1 MIASRASAQCAH
13 RPLHRSS
20 ETLYRRPSG
29 TQPRPGITSTSSTR
43 SLATNAPGYLYCH
56 TVGGV
61 CAQVH
66 ASDPA
71 IRKEA
76 TPPYETHVGGT
87 QHMCLS
93 AGPAQT
99 SWGNEAPVPFC
110 CRSAA
115 SASTLEAGSWS
126 KWIGQSGARRRWPA
140 RSGESIHVTARLWG
154 GMPPPL
160 ALIWQCSTQHEHLRA
175 GCQIQLLWLGGRRT
189 LSPTHQNR
197 SRLSWHESRNACEG
211 MRRRGEH
218 SAHTLHRTRARRPPE
233 ANFRARRW
241 LWTAPHDDA
250 PSE

>member
-1 MIASRASAQCAH
+1 MVCF
-13 RPLHRSS
+13 
-20 ETLYRRPSG
+20 RRKAVSG
-29 TQPRPGITSTSSTR
+29 EFAAAPWTR
-43 SLATNAPGYLYCH
+43 RLATPHGANVRH
-56 TVGGV
+56 T
-61 CAQVH
+61 
-66 ASDPA
+66 P
-71 IRKEA
+71 
-76 TPPYETHVGGT
+76 
-87 QHMCLS
+87 HMCWS
-93 AGPAQT
+93 AAHVQT
-99 SWGNEAPVPFC
+99 SWCGEAWVPWSST
-110 CRSAA
+110 SAA

-160 ALIWQCSTQHEHLRA
+160 ALIWQCSILGEHFRA

-218 SAHTLHRTRARRPPE
+218 SAHTLHRRRARRPPE

-241 LWTAPHDDA
+241 LWTASHDDA
-250 PSE
+250 PSQ